1 MGVGSVSKTTKAN
14 KIPMTSNS
22 PTTGKL
28 LVIAEKPSVASD
40 IAKALGGFEK
50 ESDYFESAEMV
61 VGSAVGHLLEIVPPE
76 GVEVKRGKW
85 SFAHLPVIPEA
96 FDLKPLPKS
105 EQRLKLLARLL
116 KRKDITGVINAC
128 DAGREGELIFRLIM
142 QYTKSKLPIQRLWL
156 QSMTPESIREAF
168 RQLRSDK
175 DLQSLANAAR
185 CRSEADWLVG
195 INGTRAMTAFNSKDG
210 GFFLTTVG
218 RVQTPTLSILVDRED
233 LIRRFQAKTY
243 FEVSAIFDTGTEQY
257 TGKWFDPLFSKSE
270 DSPDSRAD
278 RLWDRTKA
286 DAVMACLAKG
296 MLTKVSEETKPSS
309 QSAPMLFDLTS
320 LQREANAR
328 FGFSAKASLGLAQA
342 LYEKHKVV
350 TYPRTDSKAL
360 PEDYIETVIGCFKSL
375 SKLSEYKSFASQLVS
390 EKLIVPNKK
399 IFNNAKISDHF
410 AIFPTGQIPKS
421 LTEPEAKIFD
431 LIVRRS
437 LAVFFPPAEF
447 LNTTRISEIANNFF
461 RTEGK
466 VLKAAGW
473 MAVYGKTIDEQ
484 PFLPPLPEGKSIAL
498 ASHEL
503 HELQTK
509 PPARYSEATLLSA
522 MEGAGRFVDDEEK
535 RDAMSGKGLGTP
547 ATRAAIIEELI
558 AKQYVVRE
566 GRELTPTAKAFQLMT
581 LLRGLGVDSL
591 SKAELTGD
599 WEFKLKEIELGQ
611 RDPTSFMQEIS
622 ELTHHIVD
630 RARNYNSE
638 TIPGDYTTLKVAC
651 PKCGGSVV
659 ENYRRYSCQGC
670 DFSFTKIP
678 GGRILSPTEAESFI
692 TERRFGP
699 AEGFR
704 GRTGFPFVGTIVLT
718 PEFKLEF
725 DFGNKDDDQNAEPV
739 SFDGQTAIGP
749 CPKCQSNVFEHG
761 NGYVCEKAVGP
772 QRSCD
777 FKSGLS
783 ILQQIIDRAEMA
795 RLLTEK
801 KTSLLTGFVSN
812 RTKRKFKAF
821 LTLGTDGKVG
831 FEFAAK
837 KEKSA

>member
-1 MGVGSVSKTTKAN
+1 
-14 KIPMTSNS
+14 MTSKS

-350 TYPRTDSKAL
+350 
-360 PEDYIETVIGCFKSL
+360 
-375 SKLSEYKSFASQLVS
+375 
-390 EKLIVPNKK
+390 
-399 IFNNAKISDHF
+399 
-410 AIFPTGQIPKS
+410 
-421 LTEPEAKIFD
+421 
-431 LIVRRS
+431 
-437 LAVFFPPAEF
+437 
-447 LNTTRISEIANNFF
+447 
-461 RTEGK
+461 
-466 VLKAAGW
+466 
-473 MAVYGKTIDEQ
+473 
-484 PFLPPLPEGKSIAL
+484 
-498 ASHEL
+498 
-503 HELQTK
+503 
-509 PPARYSEATLLSA
+509 
-522 MEGAGRFVDDEEK
+522 
-535 RDAMSGKGLGTP
+535 
-547 ATRAAIIEELI
+547 
-558 AKQYVVRE
+558 
-566 GRELTPTAKAFQLMT
+566 
-581 LLRGLGVDSL
+581 
-591 SKAELTGD
+591 
-599 WEFKLKEIELGQ
+599 
-611 RDPTSFMQEIS
+611 
-622 ELTHHIVD
+622 
-630 RARNYNSE
+630 
-638 TIPGDYTTLKVAC
+638 
-651 PKCGGSVV
+651 
-659 ENYRRYSCQGC
+659 
-670 DFSFTKIP
+670 
-678 GGRILSPTEAESFI
+678 
-692 TERRFGP
+692 
-699 AEGFR
+699 
-704 GRTGFPFVGTIVLT
+704 
-718 PEFKLEF
+718 
-725 DFGNKDDDQNAEPV
+725 
-739 SFDGQTAIGP
+739 
-749 CPKCQSNVFEHG
+749 
-761 NGYVCEKAVGP
+761 
-772 QRSCD
+772 
-777 FKSGLS
+777 
-783 ILQQIIDRAEMA
+783 
-795 RLLTEK
+795 
-801 KTSLLTGFVSN
+801 
-812 RTKRKFKAF
+812 
-821 LTLGTDGKVG
+821 
-831 FEFAAK
+831 
-837 KEKSA
+837 